1 MNQENLPANIMDD
14 IFATAGEG
22 VDYDT
27 SELQIPFV
35 RVIQALSPQIKKN
48 DPSFIKGASA
58 GDCFNTVTGEYWEG
72 DKGIEVVPCF
82 QQTKYFEFVPRSEGG
97 GFVGEVEINNPD
109 ISKTSRVGAAEIL
122 PNGNELVKSDQ
133 HFCLVLGKD
142 GMFQPAIVDMKSTQL
157 KVSRIWKSKIAMLKI
172 KNPKGQLLRPAL
184 FATVWSLKTIEQ
196 SNDKGSW
203 YNWSVEMVKQVDDK
217 NLFSEARHFRD
228 SVKSGMAKA
237 VEEDHSANQTEEGEV
252 PF

>member
-1 MNQENLPANIMDD
+1 MASQANLPANIMDD

-35 RVIQALSPQIKKN
+35 RVIQALSPQVKKN
-48 DPSFIKGASA
+48 DPAFIKSASA
-58 GDCFNTVTGEYWEG
+58 GDIFNTVTGQYWEG
-72 DKGIEVVPCF
+72 EKGIHVVPCF
-82 QQTKYFEFVPRSEGG
+82 QQTKYFEFVPRAEGG

-109 ISKTSRVGAAEIL
+109 ISKTQRVGASEIL

-133 HFCLVLGKD
+133 HFCLLLGED
-142 GMFQPAIVDMKSTQL
+142 GMFQPVIVDMKST
-157 KVSRIWKSKIAMLKI
+157 
-172 KNPKGQLLRPAL
+172 
-184 FATVWSLKTIEQ
+184 VWSLKTTEE

-217 NLFSEARHFRD
+217 SLFSEAISFRN
-228 SVKSGMAKA
+228 SVKSGAAKA
-237 VEEDHSANQTEEGEV
+237 VEEDHGSDKETEQV

>member
-35 RVIQALSPQIKKN
+35 RVIQALSPQVKKN

-72 DKGIEVVPCF
+72 EKGIQVIPCF

-97 GFVGEVEINNPD
+97 GFVGEIDKSNPD
-109 ISKTSRVGAAEIL
+109 ISKTTRSGASELL
-122 PNGNELVKSDQ
+122 PSGNELVKSDQ
-133 HFCLVLGKD
+133 HFCLLLAED
-142 GMFQPAIVDMKSTQL
+142 GMFQPVIIDMKSTQL
-157 KVSRIWKSKIAMLKI
+157 KVSRRWKTQSAMLKI
-172 KNPKGQLLRPAL
+172 KDPKGQLKIPAL
-184 FATVWSLKTIEQ
+184 FATIWSLKTLEE

-203 YNWSVEMVKQVDDK
+203 YNWSIEMVKQVDDK
-217 NLFSEARHFRD
+217 MLFSEAISFRN
-228 SVKSGMAKA
+228 SVKSGAAKA
-237 VEEDHSANQTEEGEV
+237 VEENQSQSDDGEEI